1 MEARCPFAQSLS
13 PNITVPYTQY
23 MWQCEE
29 IELLIKVFDFSAG
42 FEPTASLKRLLNMEV
57 EPTTL
62 YTDPYTYIGFEQ
74 TTI

>member
-1 MEARCPFAQSLS
+1 
-13 PNITVPYTQY
+13 
-23 MWQCEE
+23 MWRCEE
-29 IELLIKVFDFSAG
+29 IELIEVFDFSAG
-42 FEPTASLKRLLNMEV
+42 FEPTASLKRFLNMEV

>member
-13 PNITVPYTQY
+13 PNIVVPYTQY
-23 MWQCEE
+23 MWRCEE
-29 IELLIKVFDFSAG
+29 IELIDVFDFSAG
-42 FEPTASLKRLLNMEV
+42 FEPTASLKRFLNMEV

-62 YTDPYTYIGFEQ
+62 YTNPYTFIGFEQ